1 MKSARG
7 ILKRRANDPFA
18 GGAKGRAEKLIANR
32 QGWLRPPFCAPE
44 TGREADAEG
53 RAASPRGCARQRRRP
68 LAGEPRGSASL
79 HKTDDMICYEKY

>member
-18 GGAKGRAEKLIANR
+18 GDAKGRAEKLIANR

-44 TGREADAEG
+44 AGR
-53 RAASPRGCARQRRRP
+53 
-68 LAGEPRGSASL
+68 
-79 HKTDDMICYEKY
+79 